1 MCSIMKI
8 SSFWLTLFCCIGV
21 VFWSFSQED
30 EAVQQQLELFMEQN
44 QSEDIDLTLLIEQL
58 DGYKQHP
65 LDLNTATY
73 ATLLQFPLLNE
84 FQVKTLLQHR
94 EDQGKLLSV
103 YELQSVNYWDT
114 TTIVRILPY
123 VTVDDKLDNLQVI
136 KKKKRSKNGM
146 EGARA
151 GGCRCWG
158 IGIVIMLSD
167 VLLLSRSNPSECR
180 HGTEGL
186 FTLSISGA
194 REREALR
201 GFVRL

>member
-1 MCSIMKI
+1 MHEYTCVP
-8 SSFWLTLFCCIGV
+8 F
-21 VFWSFSQED
+21 
-30 EAVQQQLELFMEQN
+30 
-44 QSEDIDLTLLIEQL
+44 
-58 DGYKQHP
+58 
-65 LDLNTATY
+65 
-73 ATLLQFPLLNE
+73 
-84 FQVKTLLQHR
+84 
-94 EDQGKLLSV
+94 
-103 YELQSVNYWDT
+103 
-114 TTIVRILPY
+114 
-123 VTVDDKLDNLQVI
+123 

-194 REREALR
+194 RARERLYEDSYVCNITRARARSLSLALSR
-201 GFVRL
+201 PLSLHLSLALSLSPRAVLNTHHLSVCNIYIFRPS